1 MTAES
6 AILTEKRRS
15 HRISLFFTASCFSD
29 QAGGLTT
36 NRNKEYMKADKQLR
50 RLSIVSMA
58 VALAAICMVTNA
70 LAADAVAPAAASA
83 LPAYAPV
90 KAQVCT
96 DCKINVPAGMIP
108 QRGVVL
114 SNGSFATPVGY
125 WEMVDIDQRKMT
137 RFITQLNAST
147 HKLDVVQSR
156 TVPLSDGDVAAVIE
170 LANAVWRFPQKLPAE
185 QATDVVWGVDLFDGA
200 VARKEFGVGQVQGD
214 GANLKAALAQIW
226 QRLAR

>member
-1 MTAES
+1 
-6 AILTEKRRS
+6 
-15 HRISLFFTASCFSD
+15 
-29 QAGGLTT
+29 
-36 NRNKEYMKADKQLR
+36 MKADKQLR
-50 RLSIVSMA
+50 RVTIVSMA
-58 VALAAICMVTNA
+58 VALAAICMVTNV
-70 LAADAVAPAAASA
+70 LAADAADAIAPVAASA

-108 QRGVVL
+108 PRGVVL

-156 TVPLSDGDVAAVIE
+156 TVLLSDGDVAAVIE

>member
-1 MTAES
+1 
-6 AILTEKRRS
+6 
-15 HRISLFFTASCFSD
+15 
-29 QAGGLTT
+29 
-36 NRNKEYMKADKQLR
+36 MKADKQLR
-50 RLSIVSMA
+50 RVTIASMA

-70 LAADAVAPAAASA
+70 LAADTADAVAPAAASA
-83 LPAYAPV
+83 LPAYAAV

-156 TVPLSDGDVAAVIE
+156 TVLLSDSDVAAVIE

-185 QATDVVWGVDLFDGA
+185 QSTDVVWGVDLFDGA

-214 GANLKAALAQIW
+214 GAHLKAALAQIW